1 MSEVSMM
8 VEIMQSDEL
17 NQWVVE
23 ALNKMTDDDKRGVA
37 TMSVMIS
44 MFQDFM
50 EENPEVAEAFE
61 VYMNDGDEYEA
72 IH

>member
-1 MSEVSMM
+1 MTDESML
-8 VEIMQSDEL
+8 VEMMQSDEL
-17 NQWVVE
+17 NEWVSI
-23 ALNKMTDDDKRGVA
+23 ALGKMTDDDKRGVA

-50 EENPEVAEAFE
+50 AENPEVAEAFE
-61 VYMNDGDEYEA
+61 VYIYDDTEMES

>member
-1 MSEVSMM
+1 MTEESML
-8 VEIMQSDEL
+8 VEMMQSDEL
-17 NQWVVE
+17 NEWVSI
-23 ALNKMTDDDKRGVA
+23 ALGKMTDDDKRGVA

-50 EENPEVAEAFE
+50 EMNPEVSQAFE
-61 VYMNDGDEYEA
+61 LYMNDDTEMES

>member
-23 ALNKMTDDDKRGVA
+23 ALKKMTDDDKRGVA

-61 VYMNDGDEYEA
+61 VYMNDGDEYEQ

>member
-17 NQWVVE
+17 NDWVVG
-23 ALNKMTDDDKRGVA
+23 ALKKMTDDDKRGVA